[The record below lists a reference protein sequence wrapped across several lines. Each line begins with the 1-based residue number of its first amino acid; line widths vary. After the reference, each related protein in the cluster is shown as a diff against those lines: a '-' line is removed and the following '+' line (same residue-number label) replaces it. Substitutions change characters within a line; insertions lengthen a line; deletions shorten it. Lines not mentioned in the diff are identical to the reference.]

1 MTASK
6 PLTVGII
13 GPAGFGG
20 SYLSVELLN
29 RGHTVVGISR
39 NPQALGKH
47 ARYIP
52 RPVDID
58 AVSISQLAES
68 FQGLDILV
76 SMFGPHTEGPMA
88 LLYQPFLETTR
99 KLILA
104 YKQSPASY
112 FLFVGG
118 AGSLHIPGTQ
128 DSCVDHPD
136 FFVAY
141 RRAISTSLA
150 HIAYME
156 ERLGIMGTALRRY
169 REARIEEREGRQSE
183 EDDRVIAEYEKQI
196 REKDQASDF
205 IKAGRTAFM
214 MFDGNTSFRWG
225 FVSPSALYRPGK
237 RTGQYKI
244 SVDDMVLEGE
254 QQVGK
259 DIFEGRLTGIS
270 VADMAIAIADEIEQ
284 QKLVWKH
291 WSAWGDISEDLPG
304 PSYLRLDAVEGGSV

>member
-1 MTASK
+1 M
-6 PLTVGII
+6 V
-13 GPAGFGG
+13 
-20 SYLSVELLN
+20 
-29 RGHTVVGISR
+29 
-39 NPQALGKH
+39 
-47 ARYIP
+47 
-52 RPVDID
+52 
-58 AVSISQLAES
+58 
-68 FQGLDILV
+68 
-76 SMFGPHTEGPMA
+76 
-88 LLYQPFLETTR
+88 
-99 KLILA
+99 LA
-104 YKQSPASY
+104 YKRSSVSY
-112 FLFVGG
+112 LLFVGG

-128 DSCVDHPD
+128 DCCVDHPD
-136 FFVAY
+136 FFLAY

-169 REARIEEREGRQSE
+169 RAARIAEREGSDGV
-183 EDDRVIAEYEKQI
+183 EDKKVIEEYERQI
-196 REKDQASDF
+196 KEKDQASEF

-214 MFDGNTSFRWG
+214 MFDGNTSFRWS

-237 RTGQYKI
+237 RTGKYEI

-254 QQVGK
+254 QQAGK